1 MAFPACP
8 SGPGLLSR
16 VPLWAV
22 VSFRGAVS
30 RFKTDPL
37 LADPE
42 SVCRCGRICLSP
54 PETWTKKAS
63 MVLNERT
70 SHTVAFTLPLLQLSL
85 LSSFHHTLS

>member
-22 VSFRGAVS
+22 VSFRRAIS

-37 LADPE
+37 PADPE

-54 PETWTKKAS
+54 TETWTKKAS

-70 SHTVAFTLPLLQLSL
+70 SHAVAFTLSLLQLSL
-85 LSSFHHTLS
+85 LSSFRHTLS